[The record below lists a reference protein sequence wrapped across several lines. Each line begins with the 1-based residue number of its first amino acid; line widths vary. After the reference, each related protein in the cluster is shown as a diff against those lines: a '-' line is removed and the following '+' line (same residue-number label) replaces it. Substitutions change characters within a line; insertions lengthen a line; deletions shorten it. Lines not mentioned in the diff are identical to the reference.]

1 MNSTVAPSVVRQLV
15 VQALGELLKQPFES
29 EEMVETILIRDG
41 QYRGRSYRFAGWMA
55 LWLVES
61 GLVQFFDT
69 EGDLVRV
76 AEVVRRAA
84 TKAA

>member
-15 VQALGELLKQPFES
+15 VRALGDLLKQSFEP

-41 QYRGRSYRFAGWMA
+41 QYRGRSYRLAGWMA

-61 GLVQFFDT
+61 GLVQFFDA

-76 AEVVRRAA
+76 AEVVNRSIA
-84 TKAA
+84 KAA